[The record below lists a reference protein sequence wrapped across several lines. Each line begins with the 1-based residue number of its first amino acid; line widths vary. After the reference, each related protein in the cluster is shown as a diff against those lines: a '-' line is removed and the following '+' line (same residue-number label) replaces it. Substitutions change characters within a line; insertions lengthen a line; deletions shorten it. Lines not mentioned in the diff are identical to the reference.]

1 MDKYIDIVSMFLIN
15 KLKIMTNGNDA
26 AHPTLEQNGN
36 ERWNTEY
43 GLTKREHF
51 AAIAMQG
58 LLSNPEWMIV
68 FKSEKFLM
76 QPEIIA
82 ETSLKAADALITQL
96 NQ

>member
-1 MDKYIDIVSMFLIN
+1 
-15 KLKIMTNGNDA
+15 MTNGNDA

-58 LLSNPEWMIV
+58 ILCQLRSDIQTAKLQAEYYA
-68 FKSEKFLM
+68 KSYPDKTMFEAVAIESTLM
-76 QPEIIA
+76 
-82 ETSLKAADALITQL
+82 ADALISQL